1 MNLINLF
8 TSGQI
13 DTKSTI
19 NNNGGKGHS
28 LIEMKMSG
36 LNVPTGMVIPTAIC
50 NQYRKSNSTG
60 KTLILDQVIDAVMEA
75 LDNHIY
81 PESVHKLVSIRSG
94 APISMPGMMDTI
106 LNVGAGYE
114 DKGLAKDLKAD
125 CRRRFVE
132 MYAGVVMGHE
142 GKIED
147 PVKWMKSIKKH
158 IPELRDVIRN
168 SIEAVWKSFDNERCT
183 HYRKMNKIPND
194 MGTAVIIQ
202 SMVFGNFNDN
212 SGSGV
217 MFTRNPDSG
226 ANKIFGDFL
235 TNCQGEDVVAG
246 HITAPPISEMK
257 KWNIDLYNE
266 LVEIGKILE
275 KKNKDM
281 QDIEFTIEDGELFIL
296 QTRNGARSS
305 YAEIRIALDLLEE
318 GIIEELGDGINAGTF
333 MKLRV
338 PVLPADFKKKANA
351 KGIGSGGYFA
361 TGKAAFSVKEVLDSN
376 EPTVLVAEET
386 TPDDIKAMEKAEG
399 ILTFRGSAT
408 CHAAVVARGM
418 NKPCVVGCAAAE
430 AMFTDASNIS
440 STTYVLIDGQT
451 GKVYLSDK
459 PFDLDFSTNIPVE
472 LLGSLFE
479 VAITEE
485 DWIKVE
491 NYDEALSLEDYIYKI
506 GVPVEGLSSDEL
518 ADLADR
524 FDKVVLINP
533 ERRDKVSNFL
543 GEPNPEGMEAAREL
557 DETICNNPAM
567 TNVFFDSGTWV
578 TEQVA
583 KPYRTMADVMNPD
596 FIGYIEKD
604 FINTVMGDAETF
616 AKISEQL
623 GLAARVVAMESALG
637 LLEKR
642 IHIG

>member
-8 TSGQI
+8 TSGQN
-13 DTKSTI
+13 DKTSTI
-19 NNNGGKGHS
+19 NSNGGKGHN
-28 LIEMKMSG
+28 LIEMKRNG
-36 LNVPTGMVIPTAIC
+36 INVPTGLVIPTAIC
-50 NQYRKSNSTG
+50 NQYREADSTG

-75 LDNHIY
+75 LDTHIY
-81 PESVHKLVSIRSG
+81 PDANHKLVSVRSG
-94 APISMPGMMDTI
+94 APVSMAGMMDTL

-114 DKGLAKDLKAD
+114 DDGLEKELKAD
-125 CRRRFVE
+125 CRRRFCE
-132 MYAGVVMGHE
+132 MYADVVMGHE
-142 GKIED
+142 GKIDD
-147 PVKWMKSIKKH
+147 PVKWMKTIKKH
-158 IPELRDVIRN
+158 IPELKDIIRN
-168 SIEAVWKSFDNERCT
+168 SIEAVWNSFDNERCV
-183 HYRKMNKIPND
+183 HYRKMNHIPND
-194 MGTAVIIQ
+194 MGTAVVIQ
-202 SMVFGNFNDN
+202 SMVFGNYNDN

-217 MFTRNPDSG
+217 MFTRNPSTG
-226 ANKIFGDFL
+226 EKKIFGDFL

-257 KWNIDLYNE
+257 KWNPDLYKE
-266 LVEIGKILE
+266 LVQIGKTLE

-281 QDIEFTIEDGELFIL
+281 QDIEFTVEDGELFIL
-296 QTRNGARSS
+296 QTRNGLRSS
-305 YAEIRIALDLLEE
+305 YAEIRIALDLLDE
-318 GIIEELGDGINAGTF
+318 GIIDELGDRVTEGTF

-338 PVLPADFKKKANA
+338 PTLPANFKANQHAA

-361 TGKAAFSVKEVLDSN
+361 TGKAAYSVKEVMDSN
-376 EPTVLVAEET
+376 EATILVAEET

-399 ILTFRGSAT
+399 ILTYKGSAT

-418 NKPCVVGCAAAE
+418 NKPCVVGCPDAE
-430 AMFTDASNIS
+430 VALSGDKNS
-440 STTYVLIDGQT
+440 YVLIDGQT
-451 GKVYLSDK
+451 GKVYISDM
-459 PFDLDFSTNIPVE
+459 PFEIDFNTNIPVD

-485 DWIKVE
+485 DWILVD

-506 GVPVEGLSSDEL
+506 GVPTEGLSSDQL

-543 GEPNPEGMEAAREL
+543 GTPNPEGMETAREL
-557 DETICNNPAM
+557 DEAICNNPAM
-567 TNVFFDSGTWV
+567 DNVFFDSGKWV
-578 TEQVA
+578 TDQIA
-583 KPYRTMADVMNPD
+583 KPYKTMADVMNTD

-604 FINTVMGDAETF
+604 FITNVMGDAETF
-616 AKISEQL
+616 AKISAQL
-623 GLAARVVAMESALG
+623 GLSARVVAMESALG

>member
-13 DTKSTI
+13 DTTSTI
-19 NNNGGKGHS
+19 NRNGGKGHN
-28 LIEMKMSG
+28 LIEMKTSG
-36 LNVPTGMVIPTAIC
+36 LNVPSGMVIPTVIC
-50 NQYRKSNSTG
+50 NQYRAASPTG
-60 KTLILDQVIDAVMEA
+60 KTLILDEVMDSVMEA
-75 LDNHIY
+75 LDTHIY
-81 PESVHKLVSIRSG
+81 PESNHKLVSVRSG
-94 APISMPGMMDTI
+94 APVSMAGMMDTL

-114 DKGLAKDLKAD
+114 DDGLEKNLKAD

-132 MYAGVVMGHE
+132 MYADVVMGHE
-142 GKIED
+142 GKIDD
-147 PVKWMKSIKKH
+147 PVKWMKTIKKH
-158 IPELRDVIRN
+158 IPELRDIIRN

-183 HYRKMNKIPND
+183 HYRKMNHIPND
-194 MGTAVIIQ
+194 MGTAVVIQ
-202 SMVFGNFNDN
+202 TMVFGNYNDN

-217 MFTRNPDSG
+217 MFTRNPSTG
-226 ANKIFGDFL
+226 AKEIFGDFL

-246 HITAPPISEMK
+246 SITAPPISEMK
-257 KWNIDLYNE
+257 KWNKELYNE
-266 LVEIGKILE
+266 LVKIGKKLE

-281 QDIEFTIEDGELFIL
+281 QDIEFTVEDGELFIL
-296 QTRNGARSS
+296 QTRNGLRTS
-305 YAEIRIALDLLEE
+305 YAEIRIALDLLDE
-318 GIIEELGDGINAGTF
+318 GIIEELGDKITEGTF

-338 PVLPADFKKKANA
+338 PVLPADFKKKATA

-361 TGKAAFSVKEVLDSN
+361 TGKAAFSVKEVLDSH
-376 EPTVLVAEET
+376 EPTILVAEET

-418 NKPCVVGCAAAE
+418 NKPCVVGCPDSEKAFE
-430 AMFTDASNIS
+430 GDGTF
-440 STTYVLIDGQT
+440 YVLIDGQT
-451 GKVYLSDK
+451 GKVYISAK
-459 PFDLDFSTNIPVE
+459 PFDLDFSTNIPVD

-485 DWIKVE
+485 DWIRVE

-506 GVPVEGLSSDEL
+506 GVPTEGLSSDQL

-543 GEPNPEGMEAAREL
+543 GTPNPEGMETAREL
-557 DETICNNPAM
+557 DEAICNNPAM
-567 TNVFFDSGTWV
+567 TNVFFDSGKWV

-604 FINTVMGDAETF
+604 FITSVMGDTETF
-616 AKISEQL
+616 EKISVQL
-623 GLAARVVAMESALG
+623 GLSSRVVAMESALG

>member
-13 DTKSTI
+13 DKTSTI
-19 NNNGGKGHS
+19 NSNGGKGHN
-28 LIEMKMSG
+28 LIEMKKNG

-50 NQYRKSNSTG
+50 NQYRKAESTG

-75 LDNHIY
+75 LDTHIY
-81 PESVHKLVSIRSG
+81 PDANHKLVSIRSG

-114 DKGLAKDLKAD
+114 DSGLASDLKAD

-132 MYAGVVMGHE
+132 MYAGVVMEHK
-142 GKIED
+142 GKIDD
-147 PVKWMKSIKKH
+147 PVKWMKTIKKH
-158 IPELRDVIRN
+158 IPELRDIIRN
-168 SIEAVWKSFDNERCT
+168 SIEAVWNSFDNERCT

-217 MFTRNPDSG
+217 MFTRNPDLGS
-226 ANKIFGDFL
+226 NKVFGDFL

-266 LVEIGKILE
+266 LVEIGKVLE

-281 QDIEFTIEDGELFIL
+281 QDIEFTVEDGELFIL

-305 YAEIRIALDLLEE
+305 YAEIRIALDLLDE
-318 GIIEELGDGINAGTF
+318 GIIEELGDRITEGTF

-338 PVLPADFKKKANA
+338 PVLPADFKKKAIA
-351 KGIGSGGYFA
+351 KGIGSGYFA

-376 EPTVLVAEET
+376 EPTILVAEET

-399 ILTFRGSAT
+399 ILTYKGSAT

-418 NKPCVVGCAAAE
+418 NKPCVVGCADVE
-430 AMFTDASNIS
+430 ATFTDASNIS
-440 STTYVLIDGQT
+440 GNTYVLIDGQT
-451 GKVYLSDK
+451 GEVYISDK

-479 VAITEE
+479 VAITQE
-485 DWIKVE
+485 DWILVK

-506 GVPVEGLSSDEL
+506 GVPTKDLSSEQL

-543 GEPNPEGMEAAREL
+543 GTPNPEGMETAREL
-557 DETICNNPAM
+557 DETICNNPEM
-567 TNVFFDSGTWV
+567 TNVFFDSGKWV

-583 KPYRTMADVMNPD
+583 KAYKTMADVMNPD

-604 FINTVMGDAETF
+604 FIDNVMGDAETF
-616 AKISEQL
+616 EKISAQL
-623 GLAARVVAMESALG
+623 GLSSRVVAMESALG

>member
-1 MNLINLF
+1 VNLINLF

-13 DTKSTI
+13 DKTSTI
-19 NNNGGKGHS
+19 NSNGGKGHT
-28 LIEMKMSG
+28 LIEMKKNG
-36 LNVPTGMVIPTAIC
+36 INVPTGLVIPTDIC
-50 NQYRKSNSTG
+50 NQYRKAESTG

-75 LDNHIY
+75 LDTHIY
-81 PESVHKLVSIRSG
+81 PDANHKLVSVRSG

-114 DKGLAKDLKAD
+114 DSGLEKNLKAD

-132 MYAGVVMGHE
+132 MYAGVVMEHK
-142 GKIED
+142 GKIDD
-147 PVKWMKSIKKH
+147 PVKWMKTIKKH
-158 IPELRDVIRN
+158 IPELRDIIRN
-168 SIEAVWKSFDNERCT
+168 SIEAVWNSFDNERCT

-217 MFTRNPDSG
+217 MFTRDPNTG
-226 ANKIFGDFL
+226 AKKIFGDFL

-246 HITAPPISEMK
+246 AITAPPISEMK
-257 KWNIDLYNE
+257 TWNIDLYNE
-266 LVEIGKILE
+266 LVEIGEGLE
-275 KKNKDM
+275 KKNKDL
-281 QDIEFTIEDGELFIL
+281 QEIEFTVEDGVLSIL
-296 QTRNGARSS
+296 QTRNPLRSS
-305 YAEIRIALDLLEE
+305 YAEIRIALDLLDE
-318 GIIEELGDGINAGTF
+318 GIIEELGDRITEGTF

-338 PVLPADFKKKANA
+338 PVLPADFKKKATA
-351 KGIGSGGYFA
+351 KGIGSGYFA
-361 TGKAAFSVKEVLDSN
+361 TGKAAYSVKEVMDSV
-376 EPTVLVAEET
+376 EATILVAEET

-399 ILTFRGSAT
+399 ILTYKGSAT

-418 NKPCVVGCAAAE
+418 NKPCVVGCPDAE
-430 AMFTDASNIS
+430 AALSGDAPS
-440 STTYVLIDGQT
+440 YVLIDGQT
-451 GKVYLSDK
+451 GKVYISTK
-459 PFDLDFSTNIPVE
+459 PFELDFSTNIPVE

-479 VAITEE
+479 VAITQE
-485 DWIKVE
+485 DWILVE
-491 NYDEALSLEDYIYKI
+491 NYEEALSLEDYIYKI
-506 GVPVEGLSSDEL
+506 GVPTKDLTSNEL

-543 GEPNPEGMEAAREL
+543 GTPNPEGMETAREL
-557 DETICNNPAM
+557 DETICNNPEM
-567 TNVFFDSGTWV
+567 TNVFFDSGKWV

-583 KPYRTMADVMNPD
+583 KAYKTMADVMNPD

-604 FINTVMGDAETF
+604 FIDNVMGDAETF
-616 AKISEQL
+616 EKISAQL
-623 GLAARVVAMESALG
+623 GLSSRVVAMESALG

>member
-19 NNNGGKGHS
+19 NTNGGKGHN

-36 LNVPTGMVIPTAIC
+36 LNVPTGMVVPTAIC
-50 NQYRKSNSTG
+50 NQYRKSNTTG

-75 LDNHIY
+75 LDTHIY

-94 APISMPGMMDTI
+94 APISMPGMMDTV
-106 LNVGAGYE
+106 LNVGAGY
-114 DKGLAKDLKAD
+114 DDDGLAKDLKAD

-147 PVKWMKSIKKH
+147 PVKWMKTIKKH
-158 IPELRDVIRN
+158 IPELRDIIRN

-202 SMVFGNFNDN
+202 SMVFGNFNDK

-226 ANKIFGDFL
+226 DKKVFGDFL

-246 HITAPPISEMK
+246 HITAPPISMMQKNPNFK
-257 KWNIDLYNE
+257 KLYNE
-266 LVEIGKILE
+266 LVGIGKKLE
-275 KKNKDM
+275 VANKDM
-281 QDIEFTIEDGELFIL
+281 QDIEFTVEDGELFIL

-318 GIIEELGDGINAGTF
+318 GIIDELGDGINEGTF

-338 PVLPADFKKKANA
+338 PVLPADFKAPVAA

-361 TGKAAFSVKEVLDSN
+361 TGKAAFSVKEVLESKED
-376 EPTVLVAEET
+376 TILVAEET
-386 TPDDIKAMEKAEG
+386 TPEDIKAMEKAKG

-418 NKPCVVGCAAAE
+418 NKPCVVGCPEAE
-430 AMFTDASNIS
+430 KALEVGGTF
-440 STTYVLIDGQT
+440 YVLIDGQT
-451 GKVYLSDK
+451 GNVYLSDA
-459 PFDLDFSTNIPVE
+459 PFDLDFSTNIPVD

-485 DWIKVE
+485 DWILVE
-491 NYDEALSLEDYIYKI
+491 NYNEALSLEDYIYKI
-506 GVPVEGLSSDEL
+506 GVPTEGLSSDEL

-543 GEPNPEGMEAAREL
+543 GTPNPEGMETAREL

-567 TNVFFDSGTWV
+567 TNVFFDSGSWV

-583 KPYRTMADVMNPD
+583 KPYKTMADVMNPD

-604 FINTVMGDAETF
+604 FITSVMGDAETF
-616 AKISEQL
+616 EKISAQL
-623 GLAARVVAMESALG
+623 GLSSRVVAMESALG

>member
-13 DTKSTI
+13 VSKSTV
-19 NNNGGKGHS
+19 NSNGGKGHN
-28 LIEMKMSG
+28 LIEMKKSG
-36 LNVPTGMVIPTAIC
+36 LNVPTGLVIPTEVC
-50 NQYRKSNSTG
+50 NQYRKSNDVG
-60 KTLILDQVIDAVMEA
+60 KALILDEVMDAVMDA
-75 LDNHIY
+75 LDKHIY

-94 APISMPGMMDTI
+94 APISMPGMMDTL

-114 DKGLAKDLKAD
+114 DSGLASDLKAD

-132 MYAGVVMGHE
+132 MYADVVMGHE
-142 GKIED
+142 GKIKD
-147 PVKWMKSIKKH
+147 PVKWMKTIKKH
-158 IPELRDVIRN
+158 IPELQEIIRN

-257 KWNIDLYNE
+257 KWNIDLYND
-266 LVEIGKILE
+266 LIKIGEGLE

-281 QDIEFTIEDGELFIL
+281 QEIEFTIEDGELFIL
-296 QTRNGARSS
+296 QTRNGLRSS
-305 YAEIRIALDLLEE
+305 YAEIRIALDLLDE
-318 GIIEELGDGINAGTF
+318 GIIEELGERITDGTF

-338 PVLPADFKKKANA
+338 PVLPADFKKKAIA
-351 KGIGSGGYFA
+351 KGIGSGYFA
-361 TGKAAFSVKEVLDSN
+361 TGKAAFSVKEVMDSN
-376 EPTVLVAEET
+376 EPTILVAEET

-418 NKPCVVGCAAAE
+418 NKPCVVGCVDVEAA
-430 AMFTDASNIS
+430 FSDASNIS
-440 STTYVLIDGQT
+440 SNTYVLIDGQT
-451 GKVYLSDK
+451 GEVYLSDK

-479 VAITEE
+479 VAITQD
-485 DWIKVE
+485 DWIMVD
-491 NYDEALSLEDYIYKI
+491 NYEEALSLEDYIYKI
-506 GVPVEGLSSDEL
+506 GVPVEGLSSEELVYL
-518 ADLADR
+518 ADL

-533 ERRDKVSNFL
+533 ERNDKVSDFL
-543 GEPNPEGMEAAREL
+543 GTPNPAAMDSAREL
-557 DETICNNPAM
+557 DSSITDNDLG
-567 TNVFFDSGTWV
+567 NVFFDSGTWV
-578 TEQVA
+578 TSNVA
-583 KPYRTMADVMNPD
+583 KPYKTMADVMNPD

-604 FINTVMGDAETF
+604 FIDTVMGDAETF
-616 AKISEQL
+616 EKISEQL
-623 GLAARVVAMESALG
+623 GLSARVVAMESALG

>member
-1 MNLINLF
+1 VNLINLF

-13 DTKSTI
+13 VSKSTV
-19 NNNGGKGHS
+19 NSNGGKGHN
-28 LIEMKMSG
+28 LIEMKRSG

-50 NQYRKSNSTG
+50 NEYRAASPKG
-60 KTLILDQVIDAVMEA
+60 KTLLLDHVIDEVMEA
-75 LDNHIY
+75 LDTHIY

-94 APISMPGMMDTI
+94 APISMPGMMDTL

-114 DKGLAKDLKAD
+114 DSGLGTELKAD

-132 MYAGVVMGHE
+132 MYADVVMGHE
-142 GKIED
+142 GKIKD
-147 PVKWMKSIKKH
+147 PVKWMKTIKKH
-158 IPELRDVIRN
+158 IPELKDVIRN
-168 SIEAVWKSFDNERCT
+168 SIEAVWNSFDNERCT

-217 MFTRNPDSG
+217 MFTRNPSTG
-226 ANKIFGDFL
+226 EKKIFGDFL

-246 HITAPPISEMK
+246 HITAPPISKMK
-257 KWNIDLYNE
+257 KWNSKLYNE
-266 LVEIGKILE
+266 LVKIGEGLE

-305 YAEIRIALDLLEE
+305 YAEIRIALDLLED
-318 GIIEELGDGINAGTF
+318 GIIEELGDRITDGTF

-338 PVLPADFKKKANA
+338 PVLPADFKKKADA

-376 EPTVLVAEET
+376 EPTILVAEET

-418 NKPCVVGCAAAE
+418 NKPCVVGCPSAE
-430 AMFTDASNIS
+430 AMFKDAFNLTSN
-440 STTYVLIDGQT
+440 TYVLIDGQT
-451 GKVYLSDK
+451 GEVYLSDA

-479 VAITEE
+479 VAITQD
-485 DWIKVE
+485 DWIMVD
-491 NYDEALSLEDYIYKI
+491 NYEEALSLEDYIYKI
-506 GVPVEGLSSDEL
+506 GVPTEGLTSEEL
-518 ADLADR
+518 VYLAEL

-533 ERRDKVSNFL
+533 ERSDKVSDFL
-543 GEPNPEGMEAAREL
+543 KVYFPCKWSL
-557 DETICNNPAM
+557 
-567 TNVFFDSGTWV
+567 
-578 TEQVA
+578 
-583 KPYRTMADVMNPD
+583 
-596 FIGYIEKD
+596 
-604 FINTVMGDAETF
+604 
-616 AKISEQL
+616 
-623 GLAARVVAMESALG
+623 
-637 LLEKR
+637 
-642 IHIG
+642 